1 MATNT
6 VKSMMVPVEKFPRI
20 SQEVTFSEAVL
31 ALEKAQEDFVAGK
44 REQRILLVH
53 EHENENRIV
62 GKLTPIDVI
71 RGLEPNYGK
80 LVDTQS
86 STVRGYDWLISSMR
100 EKMQQM
106 SAPWDDLCAKAKDVR
121 VKEFLRKPGPGQ
133 VVQTGDSM
141 NEALHRYILGGH
153 DSLFVTDGQKLVGVI
168 RFSDVYR
175 EILGRIKF
183 VCKA

>member
-1 MATNT
+1 MAANT
-6 VKSMMVPVEKFPRI
+6 VESLMVPVDKFPMI
-20 SQEVTFSEAVL
+20 SQDVTFSEAVL
-31 ALEKAQEDFVAGK
+31 ALDKAQEEFMAGK
-44 REQRILLVH
+44 REQRILLVKD
-53 EHENENRIV
+53 NENRIV

-80 LVDTQS
+80 LVDTHAS
-86 STVRGYDWLISSMR
+86 AYVSNFDYVISSMR
-100 EKMQQM
+100 EQMQHL

-121 VKEFLRKPGPGQ
+121 VKEFLRKPTPAQ
-133 VVQTGDSM
+133 VVQVSDSL
-141 NEALHRYILGGH
+141 NEALHRFILGGH

-175 EILGRIKF
+175 EIQGRIKG

>member
-31 ALEKAQEDFVAGK
+31 ALEKAQEDFIAGK
-44 REQRILLVH
+44 QEQRILLVYD
-53 EHENENRIV
+53 NENNKIV

-86 STVRGYDWLISSMR
+86 SIVRGFDWLISSMR
-100 EKMQQM
+100 EQMQQI
-106 SAPWDDLCAKAKDVR
+106 SAPWDDLCTKVKDVR
-121 VKEFLRKPGPGQ
+121 VKEFLRKPGPSQ
-133 VVQTGDSM
+133 VVQTEDSM

-153 DSLFVTDGQKLVGVI
+153 DSLFVMDGQKLVGVL

-175 EILGRIKF
+175 EILDRIKF